1 MQTLGYYV
9 THPDAIIYVTATALL
24 YPVLILEVILLAYAL
39 FEAGRFTAEM
49 IGRARKRTLPAMRHA
64 AEKAHEALQ
73 KGDGAATLAHLQV
86 GLGHG
91 RYTRRFAAAL
101 TEDDLSRTHLLK
113 LLNDTEIDASRR
125 LERTRML
132 VRFGPILGLM
142 GTLIPISPAL
152 VALAQGDVQT
162 LSDNLVVAFSTTVVG
177 LLIGGLGYLVST
189 VRDRVYTQDMSDIE
203 YALEILEA

>member
-1 MQTLGYYV
+1 METIGYYV
-9 THPDAIIYVTATALL
+9 THPDAVIYVTANALL
-24 YPVLILEVILLAYAL
+24 YPVLILEVVLLVYAL

-49 IGRARKRTLPAMRHA
+49 GARFRKRKLAVTRSS
-64 AEKAHEALQ
+64 AEKAHEALM
-73 KGDGAATLAHLQV
+73 KGEGAAALAHLQV
-86 GLGHG
+86 GLQHG
-91 RYTRRFAAAL
+91 RYARRFAGAL
-101 TEDDLSRTHLLK
+101 SESDLTRTHLLK
-113 LLNDTEIDASRR
+113 LLNDTELDASRR
-125 LERTRML
+125 LEHTRML

-162 LSDNLVVAFSTTVVG
+162 LSDNLVIAFSTTVVG
-177 LLIGGLGYLVST
+177 LLIGGIGYLVST